1 MTYEELW
8 SAQVRTKARAF
19 AHIYSTLQHL
29 IKSRT
34 KAGYIHGYY
43 IEDCLPGGDYQW
55 NKKIIHE
62 SDAIKVN
69 IAVHINPVRGN
80 RYLLIHFYA
89 KR

>member
-19 AHIYSTLQHL
+19 AHMYSTLQHL

-43 IEDCLPGGDYQW
+43 EEDCLPGGDYQW
-55 NKKIIHE
+55 GKQIKHE
-62 SDAIKVN
+62 SDFIKVN
-69 IAVHINPVRGN
+69 ITIHSYPPRGN
-80 RYLLIHFYA
+80 RRLLIHFCT